1 MYKYEFK
8 LKQVTPM
15 IHFQHYESGATLRS
29 TEVKPKLDK
38 FLWYCIQ
45 EKNYLEDIK
54 ELVDALENEYEKSNT
69 HRESIL
75 LRHGEDKLP
84 ENLKKEKHEQSEIS
98 QENVDGK
105 EVSSKKAKKAK
116 KKKEELAFRYR
127 LRIETSDSAA
137 ISEDINAMYFGNM
150 GEDTKKKKSVF
161 VKQPLNCSIITDSPI
176 LLSLIKKVLPAF
188 FLLHNFGTRQTKG
201 FGGFEVVGNFR
212 SLDEIKKYNKYD
224 FLCIEKNSVLDFSS
238 AEVKMNIA
246 KWIYALMKG
255 GINFNR
261 IYEKGFLPIYFL
273 KHDIGNEKAFM
284 KQKILNISAVKQ
296 EGNEDKIVLTP
307 PSAKLKCEY
316 VRALLGITENYLFKS
331 GEGGQRIGEPNVS
344 VWSSKKQLGG
354 VVERYAS
361 PILIKITKDILYFIP
376 TDDGKAIAG
385 KKFYFS
391 SSVVDPDA
399 DNKPGFPNLLVPDLP
414 NLSWL
419 NGKVFIEDFLGE
431 FYKHFNEVQKKAI
444 YNKQERNAN
453 RNKNNTKDNHQ
464 MRNTVSFPDVCKSQ
478 MHYVKVIKEE
488 TSK

>member
-45 EKNYLEDIK
+45 YIQEKRYLTDIK
-54 ELVDALENEYEKSNT
+54 NLVKALEAEYKKSNT

-75 LRHGEDKLP
+75 LKQGTKELANSLIGAKL
-84 ENLKKEKHEQSEIS
+84 EEQ
-98 QENVDGK
+98 V
-105 EVSSKKAKKAK
+105 
-116 KKKEELAFRYR
+116 AFRYQ

-161 VKQPLNCSIITDSPI
+161 AKQPLNCSIITDSPN

-296 EGNEDKIVLTP
+296 EENEDKIVLTP
-307 PSAKLKCEY
+307 PSEKPKCGY

-344 VWSSKKQLGG
+344 VWSSKKQFGG

-399 DNKPGFPNLLVPDLP
+399 DNKPGFPNLLVPDVP

-419 NGKVFIEDFLGE
+419 NGKVFIEDFLEE
-431 FYKHFNEVQKKAI
+431 FNKHFNKVRKKDI

-453 RNKNNTKDNHQ
+453 RNRNNTQD
-464 MRNTVSFPDVCKSQ
+464 RNTVSFPDVCKSQ